1 MHSTGPGAALHTG
14 HAAVHP
20 PRLAHPSSPRATLPT
35 PLPLLPLQGMVF
47 TPAAM
52 AAQGIA
58 DPYLVMKRAALAG
71 LCFHAYQQVCS
82 CLKRTAFLAVA
93 CWLSVLL
100 LCLGHQPASAPTPA
114 TQRAAL
120 LCPYVARCCGVCEHV
135 HLRAC
140 ELPPRRAMPPDGC
153 TACPPLPCT

>member
-1 MHSTGPGAALHTG
+1 MASQLESPATHSTGPGAALHTG

-93 CWLSVLL
+93 CLAV
-100 LCLGHQPASAPTPA
+100 GAAVVPGPPAGICSHACHPARSAAVPICG
-114 TQRAAL
+114 AL
-120 LCPYVARCCGVCEHV
+120 LWCVRARAP
-135 HLRAC
+135 AC
-140 ELPPRRAMPPDGC
+140 L
-153 TACPPLPCT
+153 